1 MNDQVKLKKRSDSTC
16 RWIKAVILSWL
27 FHLDV
32 MYDIGLIRLR
42 LDTSFYQMEDMTELG
57 AVIRCICFPILSN
70 LILPFVIC
78 IWGRKIDSNL
88 RKDACSDRSMVAG
101 GSMFQ
106 YSWNQAGKKAL
117 RTNNQRGYFHTFV
130 AVLLWVFCI
139 LDFDSSFRIE
149 LSEPSYIG
157 AFAQMGAI
165 AFTIPLFA
173 ILYDSKRELRYLA
186 IAILLHLLFVVF
198 APTVWDA
205 QTLSSYHI
213 TIGYNLYHQLSPAV
227 LVWASCSIYQLQNAP
242 WRGQL

>member
-1 MNDQVKLKKRSDSTC
+1 MDDQVKLKKWSDSTC
-16 RWIKAVILSWL
+16 RWIAVVILSWL
-27 FHLDV
+27 FHVVV
-32 MYDIGLIRLR
+32 MSDTGLIVLR
-42 LDTSFYQMEDMTELG
+42 VKTFFYQLEDMTELG
-57 AVIRCICFPILSN
+57 VFIRCICFPILSN

-88 RKDACSDRSMVAG
+88 CKDYSLDSSMVAG

-157 AFAQMGAI
+157 AYAQMGAI
-165 AFTIPLFA
+165 SFIIPLFA
-173 ILYDSKRELRYLA
+173 ILHDSERELRYLA